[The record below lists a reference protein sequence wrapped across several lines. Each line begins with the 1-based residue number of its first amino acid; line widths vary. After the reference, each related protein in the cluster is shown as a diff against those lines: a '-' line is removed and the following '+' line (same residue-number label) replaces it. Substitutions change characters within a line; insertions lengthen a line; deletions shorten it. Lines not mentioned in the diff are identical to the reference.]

1 MREYVRQVST
11 GIWFQVKKVGQ
22 MIEISKVLISPP
34 KKRGMAPK
42 KRSTARAARRAYN
55 ITPGAM
61 APPKHL
67 ALRAARRGEAARRA
81 NEAGEVRL
89 PYMGEEEED
98 EACVLMLLYVCP
110 YSSIHVSLCFHP
122 CVLNPYMRVSL

>member
-1 MREYVRQVST
+1 
-11 GIWFQVKKVGQ
+11 

-81 NEAGEVRL
+81 NKAGEVRL
-89 PYMGEEEED
+89 PHMGEEEED
-98 EACVLMLLYVCP
+98 KACVLMLLYVCP
-110 YSSIHVSLCFHP
+110 YSSMHVSLC
-122 CVLNPYMRVSL
+122 CMCPYVVIRVSLILIFVCPYDVMHVSLCLP